1 MQNPIQIFNNI
12 FSEKHSLLQRP
23 KPHSHTE
30 PAFLRGTHKKPV
42 LLSEHQFQSLVHIA
56 HADMAAA
63 RESGIPQMPPQP
75 LQHLF
80 RNPIPV
86 IHHIDIIVLSPFLS
100 PQPDI
105 PSAPLSRKPVLNG
118 ILYQGL
124 QGQLQNALAL

>member
-42 LLSEHQFQSLVHIA
+42 LLSEHQFQSLV
-56 HADMAAA
+56 
-63 RESGIPQMPPQP
+63 PQMPPQP